1 MSVQVKQEGR
11 KLDPRFARRLALL
24 NEGRKFDSL
33 PSSWTLERSIEA
45 SKASREMPVSDINE
59 YNGTFELA

>member
-1 MSVQVKQEGR
+1 V
-11 KLDPRFARRLALL
+11 
-24 NEGRKFDSL
+24 
-33 PSSWTLERSIEA
+33 ERSIEV

>member
-1 MSVQVKQEGR
+1 MSLQVKQEDQ
-11 KLDPRFARRLALL
+11 KLDPRFARRIALMK
-24 NEGRKFDSL
+24 EGRKFETL
-33 PSSWTLERSIEA
+33 PSTWTSQRSIEA